1 MQEMQANLFRKV
13 ALERLSSPEQLD
25 MLMRVITPKA
35 WLALAPLLG
44 LIFLALV
51 WSWFGSIPTK
61 VSGSCILIN
70 PTGLADVSSIAS
82 GRITSLL
89 VKVGDE
95 VKAGQEVARVAQPE
109 MLDRIEKSRQ
119 RLAELQAHGRVVH
132 SMSSQGEVLNTQSLA
147 QQRVA
152 LESRLRVQQEMA
164 KLAAEREETQSKLLE
179 QGLVTRQA
187 VVQTKQ
193 ERAGALL
200 EAENIKNQIKE
211 LSLRRLQ
218 GEKQDRGEVA
228 NIEAQINEAQR
239 ELDSLQES
247 GKLNT
252 SITSPFSGR
261 VVDVKVGA
269 GSLVAPGSSLFN
281 VERNGGAT
289 DQLEAVLFVPAADGK
304 KVVPG
309 MNAEITPST
318 VKREEFGFMRGKVNF
333 VSDYPATQQSM
344 MLLLQND
351 ALVRDLSGESA
362 PIEIRAK
369 FAPTGNYSGYEW
381 SSASGAPVKI
391 HSGTL
396 CTGDIVVQRQR
407 PISLVIPIIKKTLG
421 VD

>member
-35 WLALAPLLG
+35 WLALGPLLG

-61 VSGSCILIN
+61 VNGSCILIN

-109 MLDRIEKSRQ
+109 MLDRIDKAKQ
-119 RLAELQAHGRVVH
+119 RLAELQAHGRVVR

-147 QQRVA
+147 QQRIA
-152 LESRLRVQQEMA
+152 LESRLRVQLEMA
-164 KLAAEREETQSKLLE
+164 RLAAEREDTQSKLLE

-239 ELDSLQES
+239 ELDSLQEN

-281 VERNGGAT
+281 VERTGAGA

-304 KVVPG
+304 KVAPG
-309 MNAEITPST
+309 MIAEITPST
-318 VKREEFGFMRGKVNF
+318 VKREEYGFMRGKVNF

-369 FAPTGNYSGYEW
+369 FASTENYSGYEW